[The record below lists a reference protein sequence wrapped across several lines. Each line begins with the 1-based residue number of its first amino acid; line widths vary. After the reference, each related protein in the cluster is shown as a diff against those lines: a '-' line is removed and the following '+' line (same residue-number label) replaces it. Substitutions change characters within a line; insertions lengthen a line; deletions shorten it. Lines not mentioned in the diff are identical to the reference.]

1 MVAISEARSTES
13 SNAEDKSTTDMQ
25 ENKDGIEMA
34 VYKLSEK
41 ETVAFGKVTLYSF
54 AVNCV

>member
-1 MVAISEARSTES
+1 MVAISEARSAES
-13 SNAEDKSTTDMQ
+13 SNAEEKSTSDNLQ

-41 ETVAFGKVTLYSF
+41 ETVAFGKVF
-54 AVNCV
+54 FFIIFP